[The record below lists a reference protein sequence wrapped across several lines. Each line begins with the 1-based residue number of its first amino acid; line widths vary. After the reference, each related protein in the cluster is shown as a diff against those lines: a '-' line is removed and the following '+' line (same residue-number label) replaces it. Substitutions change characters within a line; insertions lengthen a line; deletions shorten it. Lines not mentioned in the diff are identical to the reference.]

1 MPRVAVV
8 GGGIS
13 GLVAADRISRLRPD
27 VEVVLL
33 EASDRIGGKLR
44 RVRVAGAWVDVGA
57 EAMLARRPEGVQAAA
72 VAGLEVIAPSTTSAL
87 LRSRGA
93 NRPLPARTVVGVPSD
108 LAAVR
113 ASGVLSA
120 AALARIEAEPAGG
133 PYPPV
138 LEDVA
143 IGELV
148 AERFGDE
155 VVDRLLDPLLG
166 GVYAG
171 RARELSL
178 QAAVPALAARLAA
191 EGGSLLAAARAVA
204 GPTVGGTPVTATPA
218 PVFASVPGG
227 LARLA
232 EQLATGGFA
241 VRTGTAVR
249 ELRRTPDGF
258 ELEVGAAPDRRRLA
272 ADAVVLAVPAGK
284 ASVLLRELAP
294 VAAAELAGIETA
306 SMAIV
311 TLAFAG
317 PVPLPAGSG
326 VLVPA
331 VEGLAIKGT
340 TFSSQK
346 WAGVGAESGV
356 TLLRASLGRAG
367 DTEALQREDAELVAL
382 VRRELATVTGLTA
395 EPVDSHVQRWG
406 GGLPQYAVGHRQ
418 RVARI
423 LADVQ
428 RTPGLAVCG
437 ASYDGVGIPA
447 CIASAH
453 RATDRVLAAL
463 PRSAQ

>member
-8 GGGIS
+8 GGGIA
-13 GLVAADRISRLRPD
+13 GLAAADRIARLRPD

-33 EASDRIGGKLR
+33 EGADRVGGKLR

-57 EAMLARRPEGVQAAA
+57 EAMLARRPEGVRAATD
-72 VAGLEVIAPSTTSAL
+72 AGLAVIAPLTTSAL

-93 NRPLPARTVVGVPSD
+93 NHPLPARTVVGVPSD

-138 LEDVA
+138 LRDVA
-143 IGELV
+143 VGELV

-191 EGGSLLAAARAVA
+191 EGGSLLAAAQAVA
-204 GPTVGGTPVTATPA
+204 GPSVGDSST

-232 EQLATGGFA
+232 EQLAAGLR
-241 VRTGTAVR
+241 VRTGTPVR
-249 ELRRTPDGF
+249 ELCRTPNGF
-258 ELEVGAAPDRRRLA
+258 ELAVGAVPDRQRLA

-284 ASVLLRELAP
+284 AAVLLRELAP
-294 VAAAELAGIETA
+294 VAATELAGIETA

-317 PVPLPAGSG
+317 PVRLPAGSG
-326 VLVPA
+326 VLVPT
-331 VEGLAIKGT
+331 VEGLAVKGV

-346 WAGVGAESGV
+346 WPGVGAESGV

-367 DTEALQREDAELVAL
+367 NSEVLQREDAELVAL
-382 VRRELATVTGLTA
+382 VRRELAAITGLTA

-406 GGLPQYAVGHRQ
+406 GGLPQYAVGHPQ

-423 LADVQ
+423 LADVH
-428 RTPGLAVCG
+428 RIPGLAVCG

-447 CIASAH
+447 CIASAN

-463 PRSAQ
+463 ARSGQ

>member
-8 GGGIS
+8 GGGIA
-13 GLVAADRISRLRPD
+13 GLSAADAIARARPD

-33 EASDRIGGKLR
+33 EGAGRVGGKLR
-44 RVRVAGAWVDVGA
+44 RVQVAGAWVDVGA
-57 EAMLARRPEGVQAAA
+57 EAMLARRPEGVAAA
-72 VAGLEVIAPSTTSAL
+72 TEAGLEVIAPLTTSAL
-87 LRSRGA
+87 LHSRGTNHA
-93 NRPLPARTVVGVPSD
+93 LPARTVVGVPSD

-138 LEDVA
+138 TEDVSV
-143 IGELV
+143 GELV
-148 AERFGDE
+148 GRRFGEE
-155 VVDRLLDPLLG
+155 VVDRLVDPLLG

-178 QAAVPALAARLAA
+178 QAAVPALAARLATD
-191 EGGSLLAAARAVA
+191 GGSLLRAAAAVA
-204 GPTVGGTPVTATPA
+204 GTPA
-218 PVFASVPGG
+218 PGPVFASVPGG

-232 EQLATGGFA
+232 EQLAGSGRFE
-241 VRTGTAVR
+241 VRTGTPVR
-249 ELRRTPDGF
+249 ELRRTPTGF
-258 ELEVGAAPDRRRLA
+258 ELAVGSVPDGRQLS
-272 ADAVVLAVPAGK
+272 ADAVVVAVPAGK
-284 ASVLLRELAP
+284 AAVLLRELAP
-294 VAAAELAGIETA
+294 VAAAELGSIETA

-317 PVPLPAGSG
+317 LPPDALPAGSG
-326 VLVPA
+326 ILVPA
-331 VEGLAIKGT
+331 VEGLAVKGI

-346 WAGVGAESGV
+346 WPGVGAEGGV

-367 DTEALQREDAELVAL
+367 EADVLQREDAELVAV
-382 VRRELATVTGLTA
+382 VRKELAGIAGLTA

-428 RTPGLAVCG
+428 RVPGLAVCG
-437 ASYDGVGIPA
+437 ASYSGVGIPA

-453 RATDRVLAAL
+453 TATDRVLAAL
-463 PRSAQ
+463 PPSGQ